1 MADVVL
7 DALKVRNFLSLRE
20 VDIALGKLNVLV
32 GPNASGKSNVS
43 KALRLISAHVRGV
56 PPDKLGYRSF
66 SEMTYNFD
74 SSLEIQILMEFS
86 ISSETV
92 SYKLYL
98 TKNGYKEEVMRGGEK
113 ILESSSSN
121 SQFSYLTEDG
131 SYTSGTLLGHY
142 IIYFGINAFKS
153 PLVKLPPNASHILH
167 MISDVLKSMKTF
179 SFTPAHLRGW
189 ASVRDSP
196 DLGYHGERLA
206 RVILHLYL
214 EDRERF
220 ARIEETLKT
229 LVPEV
234 REVVPHLEGDSVEI
248 WVREEGLRKPLK
260 PHAISDGT
268 LRLLAF
274 VTALYTSQNIVVFEE
289 PENCVHPHLLETLV
303 DLMRKTPPQVIVTT
317 HSPYLLDH
325 LKPEEVLVVEKVKG
339 ETQITRLVEH
349 SEIERVKLML
359 AQGITLG
366 EIWHAKVFGAT
377 P

>member
-20 VDIALGKLNVLV
+20 VDIALGKLSVLV

-43 KALRLISAHVRGV
+43 KALRLVSAHVRGV

-74 SSLEIQILMEFS
+74 SSLEIQISMEFS
-86 ISSETV
+86 INGERAR
-92 SYKLYL
+92 YNLYF
-98 TKNGYKEEVMRGGEK
+98 TEGGYREEVVRDGEK
-113 ILESSSSN
+113 ILESSSSS
-121 SQFSYLTEDG
+121 SQYRYLTGDG
-131 SYTSGTLLGHY
+131 SYTSRTLTRY
-142 IIYFGINAFKS
+142 IKYFGADATRS
-153 PLVKLPPNASHILH
+153 PLAELPLDASPVLH
-167 MISDVLKSMKTF
+167 TISSVLKSMKAF
-179 SFTPAHLRGW
+179 SFSPVHLRGW
-189 ASVRDSP
+189 ANVRDSP

-220 ARIEETLKT
+220 ARIEETMKS